1 MPSIN
6 ITIPLP
12 VLTGTQKFRVRYSA
26 NNGGSWTTVV
36 PDQTNATFNIPGLS
50 VGTYLL
56 EFSVIDGV
64 ILCPPTYRTFEV
76 VPDFACWEFSA
87 ALYQTGD
94 LHHFEVSY
102 TSGTPPPCGWI
113 IEYNQVGGAITTVPY
128 ATLPASPF
136 VIPVPGTGDYELRIY
151 ANLCRGN
158 ERPCFEDTFTPI
170 VICTP
175 LVLTSTNIIQFP
187 WFIVMTFT
195 NSNPVT
201 DPMFAIWHQVGSTFV
216 GVPDPGGSGFLKPV
230 FTGGNG
236 SLTIPVNPN
245 TFVSNSTVTYDVKI
259 IDVCGNEHTFSVSMG
274 L

>member
-26 NNGGSWTTVV
+26 NNGASYTTVV
-36 PDQTNATFNIPGLS
+36 PDQTNATFNIAGLTA
-50 VGTYLL
+50 GTYLL

-76 VPDFACWEFSA
+76 VPDFVCWDFAA

-113 IEYNQVGGAITTVPY
+113 IEYNQVGGVPTTVPY

-136 VIPVPGTGDYELRIY
+136 IIPVPGTGDYELRIY
-151 ANLCRGN
+151 ANLCGGN
-158 ERPCFEDTFTPI
+158 ERLCFEDVFTPI

-175 LVLTSTNIIQFP
+175 IIIQVVDIDQSFN
-187 WFIVMTFT
+187 FIRVDYT
-195 NSNPVT
+195 NSVPTSNPI
-201 DPMFAIWHQVGSTFV
+201 FAIWHQSSPVTS
-216 GVPDPGGSGFLKPV
+216 GVPDPGGNGFIVPTTPGVLILPIKPNMNWV
-230 FTGGNG
+230 T
-236 SLTIPVNPN
+236 N
-245 TFVSNSTVTYDVKI
+245 TLTYDAKL
-259 IDVCGNEHTFSVSMG
+259 IDVCGNEHIFSVNRG
-274 L
+274 V